1 MLYMADHE
9 GAKIK
14 SEIENLLQSI
24 ANVNK
29 SGSTMEGGRRKRKT
43 ASKGKGRKMQDDMD
57 MMEGGRRKRKTAS
70 KGKGRKMQD
79 DMDMMEGGRRKR
91 KTASKGKGRK
101 MQDDMGMM
109 DGGRRKRKT
118 ASKGKSKSK
127 TGSKGRKQKR
137 EMNPKFADVMKLQA
151 HIRKDSDLKGGVPM
165 TKVTWALYKANGES
179 YEKTLAA
186 YNKDKAGFAKDVKR
200 ETDARAKK

>member
-1 MLYMADHE
+1 MADHE

-29 SGSTMEGGRRKRKT
+29 SGSTMDGGRRKRKT
-43 ASKGKGRKMQDDMD
+43 ASKGKGRKTSSKGKSRKMQDDT
-57 MMEGGRRKRKTAS
+57 MEGGRRKRKTSS
-70 KGKGRKMQD
+70 KGKGRN
-79 DMDMMEGGRRKR
+79 
-91 KTASKGKGRK
+91 S
-101 MQDDMGMM
+101 
-109 DGGRRKRKT
+109 
-118 ASKGKSKSK
+118 KSKSK

-151 HIRKDSDLKGGVPM
+151 LIRKDSDLKGGVPM
-165 TKVTWALYKANGES
+165 TKVAWALYKANGEN

-186 YNKDKAGFAKDVKR
+186 YNKDKAGFARDVKR

>member
-1 MLYMADHE
+1 MADHE

-14 SEIENLLQSI
+14 NEIENLLQSI

-43 ASKGKGRKMQDDMD
+43 SSKGKKMQDDTMEGGRRKRKTSSKGKKMQDDMD

-70 KGKGRKMQD
+70 KGKGRN
-79 DMDMMEGGRRKR
+79 
-91 KTASKGKGRK
+91 S
-101 MQDDMGMM
+101 
-109 DGGRRKRKT
+109 
-118 ASKGKSKSK
+118 KSKSK

-165 TKVTWALYKANGES
+165 TKVTWALYKANGEN

>member
-1 MLYMADHE
+1 
-9 GAKIK
+9 
-14 SEIENLLQSI
+14 
-24 ANVNK
+24 
-29 SGSTMEGGRRKRKT
+29 
-43 ASKGKGRKMQDDMD
+43 MQDDTD

-70 KGKGRKMQD
+70 KGK
-79 DMDMMEGGRRKR
+79 RRN
-91 KTASKGKGRK
+91 S
-101 MQDDMGMM
+101 
-109 DGGRRKRKT
+109 
-118 ASKGKSKSK
+118 KSKSK

-165 TKVTWALYKANGES
+165 TKVTWALYKANGEN